1 MFSALAVMA
10 HRIGDRVYHLMCAP
24 DAPIDEIK
32 AALWQFSANVAKI
45 EGQAL
50 ERAAKAKAEA
60 EETREAENVQ
70 STD

>member
-1 MFSALAVMA
+1 
-10 HRIGDRVYHLMCAP
+10 MCAP